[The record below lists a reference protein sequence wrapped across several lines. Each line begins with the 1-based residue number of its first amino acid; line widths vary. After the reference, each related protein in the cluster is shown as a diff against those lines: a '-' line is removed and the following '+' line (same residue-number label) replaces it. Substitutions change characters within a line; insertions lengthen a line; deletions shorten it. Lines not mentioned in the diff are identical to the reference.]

1 MTNTAYWAISLA
13 LGAVVLIAVTVLLHL
28 LLHQLRI
35 FEKRTEAVWSMGKR
49 VARNTATTWMLG
61 ETSTAL
67 SLLLNETN
75 EHEKLLNKVLE
86 TKKGGLDGSTPSSA
100 DNS

>member
-1 MTNTAYWAISLA
+1 MTSTTYWVITLA
-13 LGAVVLIAVTVLLHL
+13 LGVVVLIAVTVLLHL

-35 FEKRTEAVWSMGKR
+35 FEKRTEAVWNMGKR

-61 ETSTAL
+61 ETSSAL
-67 SLLLNETN
+67 TLLLDETSK
-75 EHEKLLNKVLE
+75 HEKLLNKVLE

-100 DNS
+100 DNN